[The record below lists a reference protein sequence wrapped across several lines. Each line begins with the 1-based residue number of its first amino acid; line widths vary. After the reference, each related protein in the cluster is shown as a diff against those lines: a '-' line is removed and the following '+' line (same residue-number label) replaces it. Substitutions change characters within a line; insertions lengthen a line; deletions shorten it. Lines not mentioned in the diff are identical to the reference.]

1 MKMKSILRTYA
12 LVAAMAAPAA
22 ANAAIIT
29 TTYGGTISDAS
40 MPNPNYDYADTFGL
54 FGPAGASLAGDA
66 ITVVYTTNDATLG
79 VDYTASGIL
88 GFGAGNPVT
97 AVVTIN
103 DVSQT
108 FSPPGAD
115 GFLNVGTPTVIT
127 TYTNVASIPG
137 LADEDVFASVTD
149 PADLTPAADIH
160 DAFSYACTSS
170 TCVGYGYLQFDQG
183 IFPNDT
189 FIEIPIDITS
199 VSNSSSGVPTPVPP
213 PPSGAPEPATWAMF
227 ILGLGLTGFALRRR
241 GALAST

>member
-1 MKMKSILRTYA
+1 
-12 LVAAMAAPAA
+12 
-22 ANAAIIT
+22 
-29 TTYGGTISDAS
+29 
-40 MPNPNYDYADTFGL
+40 
-54 FGPAGASLAGDA
+54 
-66 ITVVYTTNDATLG
+66 
-79 VDYTASGIL
+79 
-88 GFGAGNPVT
+88 
-97 AVVTIN
+97 
-103 DVSQT
+103 
-108 FSPPGAD
+108 
-115 GFLNVGTPTVIT
+115 
-127 TYTNVASIPG
+127 
-137 LADEDVFASVTD
+137 VTD